1 MTELMAYRH
10 VRGKVF
16 NELGGLIFRF
26 GGSLLDQ
33 SILFLEFEYIF
44 GIATALVILLMLVF
58 YVIFPYD
65 KDLKE

>member
-1 MTELMAYRH
+1 
-10 VRGKVF
+10 
-16 NELGGLIFRF
+16 
-26 GGSLLDQ
+26 LDQ

-44 GIATALVILLMLVF
+44 GIAIALVILLMLVF